1 MERAALF
8 LDIDGTIL
16 SEITKEIPQSAL
28 DAMRAAKRAGHLLFI
43 NTGRTFCSIPP
54 KISQFEFDGFLCG
67 CGTYLTYHDEVLFS
81 RSIPEKRGREIIDK
95 MIECRLDGIME
106 GTQDIYLP
114 SRMSRFDR
122 LESSRR
128 YFQNA
133 GLGLEEYIE
142 KGSFVYDIL
151 FVYADELSDKDT
163 FFKFVEKDIEPIN
176 RGGDTYEC
184 IQKGYSK
191 ATACEYILKK
201 FAMETEQAYVFGDS
215 SNDLSMFE
223 YAGHAIAMGDH
234 AKELDP
240 YTEYVTAKVEEDGI
254 ACAFSHYGLM

>member
-8 LDIDGTIL
+8 FDIDGTIL

-28 DAMRAAKRAGHLLFI
+28 DAIRAAKRAGHLLFI

-67 CGTYLTYHDEVLFS
+67 CGTFLTYHDEVLFS
-81 RSIPEKRGREIIDK
+81 RSISRERGREIIDK

-106 GTQDIYLP
+106 GTEDIYLP

-142 KGSFVYDIL
+142 KGDFVYDKL
-151 FVYADELSDKDT
+151 FVYADELSDRET
-163 FFKFVEKDIEPIN
+163 FFRFIEADIEPLD
-176 RGGDTYEC
+176 RGGDTFEC

-191 ATACEYILKK
+191 ATACEYILQK
-201 FAMETEQAYVFGDS
+201 FGMEIEQAYVFGDS
-215 SNDLSMFE
+215 TNDLSMFE
-223 YAGHAIAMGDH
+223 YAIHSIAMGTH

-240 YTEYVTAKVEEDGI
+240 YTEFVTEKVEEDGI
-254 ACAFSHYGLM
+254 ARAISHYGLG